1 MEVLA
6 AGKVRR
12 SAGPAAPW
20 AAIGAALLGLAV
32 AGGAGAQELPAV
44 PTDLTDAAPTG
55 ARSRIELSA
64 SSLPLFENLDGAS
77 HTSRLDMIWLP
88 PRRPNV
94 GLALGLTSKEG
105 PGLRPAGSGA
115 APAVD
120 LGLHWRY
127 ALDSQYRID
136 ITAWRRMTPPDA
148 AMLAHERQA
157 AYGAR
162 FEMQVKALPSRRLVA
177 DRGFLGLQLESGARI
192 TVKRRHGGPMIYY
205 RAKF

>member
-6 AGKVRR
+6 GCRVQQ
-12 SAGPAAPW
+12 SPDLVVPW
-20 AAIGAALLGLAV
+20 GAIGAALLGLSIA
-32 AGGAGAQELPAV
+32 AGASAQEFPAV
-44 PTDLTDAAPTG
+44 PTDVADAVPAGVRGRVEMATT
-55 ARSRIELSA
+55 
-64 SSLPLFENLDGAS
+64 SLPVFENLDGAS
-77 HTSRLDMIWLP
+77 HSSRLDMIWLP
-88 PRRPNV
+88 PRRPNL

-105 PGLRPAGSGA
+105 AGLRLPGSGVS
-115 APAVD
+115 PAVD

-127 ALDSQYRID
+127 TLDTQYRID
-136 ITAWRRMTPPDA
+136 VTAWRRMTPPDA

-162 FEMQVKALPSRRLVA
+162 FEMQVKSLPSRRLVA

-192 TVKRRHGGPMIYY
+192 TVKRRHGGPMFYY

>member
-6 AGKVRR
+6 GCRVQ
-12 SAGPAAPW
+12 SPDLAAPW
-20 AAIGAALLGLAV
+20 PALGAALLGLWIAT
-32 AGGAGAQELPAV
+32 GASAQEVPAV
-44 PTDLTDAAPTG
+44 PTDLVDAAPAG
-55 ARSRIELSA
+55 ARGRIEMA
-64 SSLPLFENLDGAS
+64 ATSLPLFENLDGAS
-77 HTSRLDMIWLP
+77 HSSRLDMIWLP
-88 PRRPNV
+88 PRRPNL

-105 PGLRPAGSGA
+105 AGLRLPGSGA

-127 ALDSQYRID
+127 TLDTQYRID
-136 ITAWRRMTPPDA
+136 VTAWRRMTPPDA

-162 FEMQVKALPSRRLVA
+162 FEMQIKSLPSRRLVA

-192 TVKRRHGGPMIYY
+192 TVKRRHGGPMFYY

>member
-1 MEVLA
+1 MVVLA
-6 AGKVRR
+6 GCKVQQ
-12 SAGPAAPW
+12 SCGLAARW
-20 AAIGAALLGLAV
+20 APVGAALLGLSMA
-32 AGGAGAQELPAV
+32 AGAAAQELQAV
-44 PTDLTDAAPTG
+44 PTDLADAPDA
-55 ARSRIELSA
+55 ARSRIELAS
-64 SSLPLFENLDGAS
+64 SSLPVFENLDGAS
-77 HTSRLDMIWLP
+77 HSSRVDMLWLP
-88 PRRPNV
+88 PRRPNL

-105 PGLRPAGSGA
+105 LGLRPAGSSA

-127 ALDSQYRID
+127 TLDTQYRID
-136 ITAWRRMTPPDA
+136 VTAWRRMTPPDA

-162 FEMQVKALPSRRLVA
+162 FEMQVKSLPSRRLVA

-205 RAKF
+205 RTKF